1 MAASDTVETGVGPLS
16 LPAAAEE
23 GFHTLRGRAPPPP
36 PPPPPPLLRIR
47 NPEKGFAEVVD
58 ECIADGTYHAALKRL
73 RKLMIEAE
81 TNKDLMRVSFLNRAF
96 KVFLDKRPH
105 TNHLSSDGGAI

>member
-16 LPAAAEE
+16 LPAEE
-23 GFHTLRGRAPPPP
+23 GFHTLRVRAPPPP
-36 PPPPPPLLRIR
+36 PPHLRIR

-81 TNKDLMRVSFLNRAF
+81 KNKDLMRVSFLNRAF

-105 TNHLSSDGGAI
+105 TSPH